1 MDMPHFMVTGG
12 VRYDLGGEIIVW
24 RRGMEWSCFPVAKAS
39 FEAHEG
45 GRVQTIHVA
54 ADSQSFV
61 VSTGMRLTASDGSGV
76 GVRGVFVFAVDQRMF
91 RPGAGS
97 HSSPLDPASG
107 HETGGG
113 VGAVPLARGVSAE
126 VLPDRATTPL
136 GQGSPTGSSTGG
148 LGSGGTPGLNILVP
162 VVAAI
167 DTPQLGIVLT
177 IAALPDDSIMFM
189 GDDSGRVV
197 ATTRWLDAQLS
208 AVTVASGRSVGIS
221 ALRLAEACKVPGPPL
236 KSGRVLLAVG
246 CTDGSAHVV
255 MYTAPQQSFQV
266 LFSVEAHD
274 DVVADCCLLAGHLV
288 SSGVDDSFKV
298 WTLTDGSGGGKYVP
312 WGESMAARFGEPA
325 RPCDDDPLD
334 FDLVATEAMMDAFL
348 QASSMRVLHS
358 RQCLLLANHCMHI
371 SSKGELILVGNR
383 GTLLFGLWQEV
394 IHEAMRA
401 PLVRELSNAV
411 DLDEH
416 DLASSVLLA
425 SRRVS
430 IEKVLNTA
438 AAQSSRL
445 AFAPDSSAAAAAIE
459 SGRARQRPIVRVWHF
474 GATSASTETQP
485 ASQEETRPQ
494 LWVVNLRGHTAPILV
509 VQFFWLSG
517 QDKRLGLF
525 TAAMDHT
532 ARIWDAVSSQP
543 LVVVENGPSLM
554 VPWTGRMLDNGNM
567 GAMWSWEAVESE
579 STSMGTST
587 SSGTS
592 LPVPEGAADNGGEL
606 SSGSSRLSDST
617 SSADCDDQFSA
628 SEATL
633 RLQPGLR
640 GLHGPSLKRKLE
652 ARGRR
657 GGHYGVRVFDARP
670 PFTGGPR
677 STFVPLGQTV
687 ASSVVNLALISLVD
701 EGGGGQEGE
710 VHMARVGLVLN
721 SGAVV
726 LVRVGCG
733 SLPGQPVA
741 SVEDQAMVP
750 ALEQTPPDQLV
761 LADVTWLSPSLLA
774 VTIDVVGT
782 WVFEVV
788 EEGGSEM
795 LRLAWSTENVGR
807 AVWLLQRGRQLAPVF
822 LPVFSIK
829 GVHVAE
835 MGPMS
840 AAGVGRMARGLRL
853 PLPTHRPILDAVVSP
868 DGLVATVALA
878 SSLRGAQHAIVN
890 VYRRRPKRR
899 VRTREPRIHRK
910 ARARVIVHSK
920 HGRYAEYATG
930 RRASAPPRRKSAK
943 RWRRAPVPVID
954 LLSEHSGEETASF
967 SISADETVGSST
979 SILSSKSGGDHNAS
993 SSSIGSSSGRGV
1005 IDKRAWKLRY
1015 SLVAPT
1021 CDPVAMRI
1029 SPDGRQVV
1037 VLGHKGVSS
1046 VLEIAV
1052 PTGT

>member
-1 MDMPHFMVTGG
+1 M
-12 VRYDLGGEIIVW
+12 
-24 RRGMEWSCFPVAKAS
+24 
-39 FEAHEG
+39 
-45 GRVQTIHVA
+45 
-54 ADSQSFV
+54 
-61 VSTGMRLTASDGSGV
+61 
-76 GVRGVFVFAVDQRMF
+76 
-91 RPGAGS
+91 
-97 HSSPLDPASG
+97 
-107 HETGGG
+107 
-113 VGAVPLARGVSAE
+113 
-126 VLPDRATTPL
+126 
-136 GQGSPTGSSTGG
+136 
-148 LGSGGTPGLNILVP
+148 
-162 VVAAI
+162 
-167 DTPQLGIVLT
+167 
-177 IAALPDDSIMFM
+177 
-189 GDDSGRVV
+189 
-197 ATTRWLDAQLS
+197 
-208 AVTVASGRSVGIS
+208 
-221 ALRLAEACKVPGPPL
+221 
-236 KSGRVLLAVG
+236 
-246 CTDGSAHVV
+246 
-255 MYTAPQQSFQV
+255 
-266 LFSVEAHD
+266 
-274 DVVADCCLLAGHLV
+274 
-288 SSGVDDSFKV
+288 
-298 WTLTDGSGGGKYVP
+298 
-312 WGESMAARFGEPA
+312 
-325 RPCDDDPLD
+325 
-334 FDLVATEAMMDAFL
+334 
-348 QASSMRVLHS
+348 
-358 RQCLLLANHCMHI
+358 
-371 SSKGELILVGNR
+371 
-383 GTLLFGLWQEV
+383 
-394 IHEAMRA
+394 
-401 PLVRELSNAV
+401 
-411 DLDEH
+411 
-416 DLASSVLLA
+416 
-425 SRRVS
+425 
-430 IEKVLNTA
+430 LNTA

-943 RWRRAPVPVID
+943 RWRRAPVHVID